1 MALSSSGRKLL
12 VEAVA
17 CAAVLGFGAFVLTHG
32 KEARALFGQLTAS
45 RSSPAIQQVAAADSV
60 ARSDNGAIQT
70 STGRRRI
77 ELAAGG
83 NDHFFA
89 EAELNGRP
97 VTVMVDT
104 GASMVALTYDD
115 ARRAGIYPRD
125 SDFTGR
131 SSTANG
137 IARFAPVDIDRVSIG
152 GIEVRNVR
160 AAVMEEGKLETSL
173 LGMSYLSKVGSVAMK
188 SGRLVLEE

>member
-1 MALSSSGRKLL
+1 MALSSSGRKLMA
-12 VEAVA
+12 EALGCV
-17 CAAVLGFGAFVLTHG
+17 AVLIAGAFVLTHG
-32 KEARALFGQLTAS
+32 KQTRAIVGQMAGVRDKATAGPETS
-45 RSSPAIQQVAAADSV
+45 DTDGSAIM
-60 ARSDNGAIQT
+60 T
-70 STGRRRI
+70 SGRRRV
-77 ELAAGG
+77 ELAAGR
-83 NDHFFA
+83 NNHYFA

-125 SDFTGR
+125 SEFVGR

-137 IARFAPVDIDRVSIG
+137 IAKFAPVDIDRVSIG

-160 AAVMEEGKLETSL
+160 AAVMEDGKLETSL
-173 LGMSYLSKVGSVAMK
+173 LGMSYLSKLGSVAMK

>member
-1 MALSSSGRKLL
+1 MALSRSGRKLML
-12 VEAVA
+12 EAVGSVLVL
-17 CAAVLGFGAFVLTHG
+17 AVGAYVLTHPR
-32 KEARALFGQLTAS
+32 ETRAVLSQLAGL
-45 RSSPAIQQVAAADSV
+45 RSSQDAAD
-60 ARSDNGAIQT
+60 AKPADTIDRSNT
-70 STGRRRI
+70 SRGTSSGRRKV
-77 ELAAGG
+77 ELAAGS
-83 NDHFFA
+83 NNHFFA
-89 EAELNGRP
+89 DAELNGRS
-97 VTVMVDT
+97 VSVMVDT

-137 IARFAPVDIDRVSIG
+137 IARFAPVEIDRVSIG

-160 AAVMEEGKLETSL
+160 AAVMEEGKLDTSL
-173 LGMSYLSKVGSVAMK
+173 LGMSYLSKIGSVAMK

>member
-1 MALSSSGRKLL
+1 MA
-12 VEAVA
+12 EAVG
-17 CAAVLGFGAFVLTHG
+17 CVAALVLGAYVLTHG
-32 KEARALFGQLTAS
+32 KETRQFLSQMTGLSLASAKPDAAATDGIARADKSTIQ
-45 RSSPAIQQVAAADSV
+45 SS
-60 ARSDNGAIQT
+60 
-70 STGRRRI
+70 RRRV

-83 NDHFFA
+83 NNHFFA
-89 EAELNGRP
+89 EADLNGRTI
-97 VTVMVDT
+97 TVMVDT

-160 AAVMEEGKLETSL
+160 AAVMEDGKLDTSL
-173 LGMSYLSKVGSVAMK
+173 LGMSYLSKVGSVSMK
-188 SGRLVLEE
+188 AGKLVLEE

>member
-17 CAAVLGFGAFVLTHG
+17 CATILAIGAIVLTHA
-32 KEARALFGQLTAS
+32 KETKQFLAQVTGL
-45 RSSPAIQQVAAADSV
+45 RSPQTSQQAAPSDGI
-60 ARSDNGAIQT
+60 ARSDNAVVQG
-70 STGRRRI
+70 SGRRRV

-83 NDHFFA
+83 HNHFFA

-160 AAVMEEGKLETSL
+160 AAVMEDGKLETSL

-188 SGRLVLEE
+188 SGKLVLEE

>member
-1 MALSSSGRKLL
+1 MALSSGGRKLMAE
-12 VEAVA
+12 VVG
-17 CAAVLGFGAFVLTHG
+17 CVAVLAIGAVILTNG
-32 KEARALFGQLTAS
+32 QQAR
-45 RSSPAIQQVAAADSV
+45 QVATKVLGLKVAQTSV
-60 ARSDNGAIQT
+60 DDKSDIARSDAIA
-70 STGRRRI
+70 SGRRRV

-83 NDHFFA
+83 NNHFFA
-89 EAELNGRP
+89 DADLNGRS

-131 SSTANG
+131 SNTANG
-137 IARFAPVDIDRVSIG
+137 IAKFAPVEIDRVSIG

-160 AAVMEEGKLETSL
+160 AAVMEDGKLHMSL
-173 LGMSYLSKVGSVAMK
+173 LGMSYLSKLGSVAMK